1 MLGNQLIIFENRLLK
16 DKIKY
21 FFFKFPVPTVLQ
33 HNQIAD
39 KGKFLRIFVLM
50 KKRY

>member
-21 FFFKFPVPTVLQ
+21 FFFKFLVQTVLQ

-39 KGKFLRIFVLM
+39 QGKFLKIFALM